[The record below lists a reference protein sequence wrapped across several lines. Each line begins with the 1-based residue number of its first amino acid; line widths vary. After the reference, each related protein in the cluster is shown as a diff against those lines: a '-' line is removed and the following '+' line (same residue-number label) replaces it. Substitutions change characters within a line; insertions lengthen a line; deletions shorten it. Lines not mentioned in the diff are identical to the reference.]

1 MNFTALTWGQLFT
14 IVYCVAVFFFPL
26 KAEKN
31 GAAASNV
38 TGHAYDAVSS

>member
-14 IVYCVAVFFFPL
+14 IVYCVAVFFFSL

-31 GAAASNV
+31 GVAASNV
-38 TGHAYDAVSS
+38 TWHTYDTVSS